1 MREAMIARV
10 DHRKVLAL
18 AAVVAALC
26 VLLLATLFVS
36 VQQVQTTVPG
46 ANTKVASTSER
57 GDGTEGADLTRNTLI
72 ERHLEMVARYNQGSL
87 R

>member
-1 MREAMIARV
+1 MIARL
-10 DHRKVLAL
+10 DHRKVVAL
-18 AAVVAALC
+18 AALAAALC
-26 VLLLATLFVS
+26 VLLVAAQFVR

-57 GDGTEGADLTRNTLI
+57 GGDGTGGTDVTGDQLI
-72 ERHLEMVARYNQGSL
+72 ERHLEIVARLGKGSL